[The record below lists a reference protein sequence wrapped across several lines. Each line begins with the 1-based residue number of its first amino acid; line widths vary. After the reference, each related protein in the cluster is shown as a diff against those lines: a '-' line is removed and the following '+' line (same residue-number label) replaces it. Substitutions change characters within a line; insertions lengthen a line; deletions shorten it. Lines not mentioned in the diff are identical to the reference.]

1 MHGSSNTPEEAR
13 ENNSSALHWIRAL
26 QLRDWGSVGLLP
38 MEQWAPSWLT
48 AVRLVGF
55 ASSPMGLLIGKTG
68 IIVANPSAERLLTR
82 GVGPQL
88 TGASIFDRLPDHHAL
103 IHTILNRALA
113 GEAVSFP
120 DPTLEGATELRESLG
135 FEFELIPIANARGG
149 FDGVMVTIANVGAD
163 QQRIREL
170 TESEARLRLALHA
183 SGMVG
188 TWTLDIATGHATADA
203 NVARVYGLP
212 ETECFSGIDAAL
224 FEEAVH
230 PEDRAPRAGGSHPRH
245 PNRH

>member
-1 MHGSSNTPEEAR
+1 
-13 ENNSSALHWIRAL
+13 
-26 QLRDWGSVGLLP
+26 
-38 MEQWAPSWLT
+38 
-48 AVRLVGF
+48 
-55 ASSPMGLLIGKTG
+55 MGLLIGKTG
-68 IIVANPSAERLLTR
+68 IMVANPSAERLLTR
-82 GVGPQL
+82 GVGSQL

-120 DPTLEGATELRESLG
+120 DPTLEGATELSESLG

-149 FDGVMVTIANVGAD
+149 FDGAMVTFANVGAD

-224 FEEAVH
+224 FEKRGNTSFTPKINPASWKCGTDPAPPANLTTSSIVSAIT
-230 PEDRAPRAGGSHPRH
+230 RANTAGCA
-245 PNRH
+245 